1 MEKIIVRGGKRLE
14 GTVKV
19 EGAKNAVL
27 PILAATILASVGES
41 KLTNV
46 PTLSDVFTINEVLHH
61 LNLDINFTEK
71 KKEVLDNATHELK
84 Y

>member
-27 PILAATILASVGES
+27 PILAATIS
-41 KLTNV
+41 KCWG
-46 PTLSDVFTINEVLHH
+46 
-61 LNLDINFTEK
+61 K
-71 KKEVLDNATHELK
+71 
-84 Y
+84 